1 MAETATVSIVIKAVT
16 TGFEDAMN
24 RGGKA
29 VSAFN
34 RAAGDSARVFSSL
47 NTAIGGM
54 IGAFAGFAGM
64 RTAIGIMQ
72 EASAAGYNMEASLA
86 AANREFG
93 NIGGVDQWN
102 EAIGRLSGE
111 LAIYSDTALKGA
123 VSRTVDMTKRL
134 GLSAEQMETVISL
147 TGDLSAGKTDLEG
160 GIERVTAA
168 LRGEAEASEYLG
180 LTLNENYVKSWYEAS
195 GAMQGAWKDLTDL
208 EKAQVRYNV
217 FLEQAQPMQGRA
229 AASVTTLGGA
239 MQLVRKEIENAVVNN
254 QGAIDAAKNL
264 SAVIRENAGS
274 IGQLVSWLITATAH
288 VAQFV
293 AANHQ
298 AIAVVGA
305 VAGAVVVL
313 VKVFQTVSTAVG
325 IVKGLNAAIL
335 ELTGANITGWA
346 KKAVADLGA
355 VNLASLTLQGTLKAM
370 GGIAAAAFV
379 GWEFGKWLNQFDFVQ
394 KAALGVIHTLDK
406 LRLTAQKMWAVLTGG
421 DVAAIDRQMEI
432 AKQAYADGIAE
443 IENKG
448 KEKPQTQAE
457 PAKRAESSLSPMEQ
471 QWQDYL
477 KSEEAKNAEE
487 KEKPAASDTESGQ
500 KDGEDAGK
508 KEDWQEWLDQRYAGI
523 DQKKAAEQPVK
534 VYDESGKWQ
543 YHYGSKDGLEER
555 DGKLYSKEPQKPA
568 SDTRT
573 IIDQGNGWSRIEEG
587 GKLLK
592 AVATNALNAT
602 PKLVQ
607 YANGWSRIEKDPIQ
621 QEKARQSGAKVV
633 ELKFKGGSLSG
644 GEADVEALLRQ
655 LEEAGL
661 KA

>member
-1 MAETATVSIVIKAVT
+1 MAETATVSIVIKAIT

-24 RGGKA
+24 RAGKA

-54 IGAFAGFAGM
+54 IGAFAGFQGM

-254 QGAIDAAKNL
+254 QGAIDAATNL
-264 SAVIRENAGS
+264 SAVIRENAGA
-274 IGQLVSWLITATAH
+274 IGQLVSQLITAAAH

-298 AIAVVGA
+298 AIAVIGAMTGA
-305 VAGAVVVL
+305 VFILIKTFQGISATIAV
-313 VKVFQTVSTAVG
+313 TR
-325 IVKGLNAAIL
+325 GLHAALL
-335 ELTGANITGWA
+335 ELTGVNLAGWA
-346 KKAVADLGA
+346 KTAITQLGA
-355 VNLASLTLQGTLKAM
+355 LHGALAIIPPLLRTITGLG
-370 GGIAAAAFV
+370 AAAFV
-379 GWEFGKWLNQFDFVQ
+379 GWKIGEFLNQFDFVQ

-406 LRLTAQKMWAVLTGG
+406 LRLTAQKMWAALTGG

-432 AKQAYADGIAE
+432 ARQAYTDSIAE

-448 KEKPQTQAE
+448 KEKEQPQAE
-457 PAKRAESSLSPMEQ
+457 PAKAPGAALSPLEQ

-477 KSEEAKNAEE
+477 KTEEAKKTEE
-487 KEKPAASDTESGQ
+487 KEEAAAGKDKSKKGDDGTE
-500 KDGEDAGK
+500 K